1 MQLKLL
7 ISTRKK
13 AGKRMEAEPL
23 PVDIDTIELHLKQ
36 LLALLLGSRVEII
49 KLISANQRV
58 DYRVLILKLAKPAL
72 TLVVKLAGPN
82 APYPC
87 PFERTASLHH
97 LVKAKT
103 KIPMPEVLAADTSCS
118 RFPWRY
124 MVKTFMPG
132 QQWVDILPGLNFE
145 QRVSVYKQFG
155 AAVSEL
161 HTIDFSGFGSLEDDA
176 SLQKQQPLLSA
187 LTERARVF
195 IHEPR
200 LLKLFLET
208 LQQHQ
213 DWFADVNRAS
223 LVHEDLH
230 GYNIL
235 FDHRDGCWQ
244 LSTLLDFDK
253 AWAGHHEV
261 DLARLD
267 LWTGMTTPAFW
278 QAYNERQPLDPL
290 FHQRKLLYQLQWCFE
305 FPHKDSAHLEL
316 TRRVACAL
324 GLKPISF

>member
-1 MQLKLL
+1 MQLKSL
-7 ISTRKK
+7 ISTREK
-13 AGKRMEAEPL
+13 AETRMEAEPL
-23 PVDIDTIELHLKQ
+23 PVDLDAIELQLNQ
-36 LLALLLGSRVEII
+36 LLVPLLGSRAEISEI
-49 KLISANQRV
+49 TSANQRT
-58 DYRVLILKLAKPAL
+58 DYRVLIVKLAKQAI

-87 PFERTASLHH
+87 PFERTARLHR

-103 KIPMPEVLAADTSCS
+103 TIPMPEVLAADTSCS

-124 MVKTFMPG
+124 MIKTFVPG
-132 QQWVDILPGLNFE
+132 QQWVDILPGMNFE
-145 QRVSVYKQFG
+145 QRESVYRQFG
-155 AAVSEL
+155 AAVAEL
-161 HTIDFSGFGSLEDDA
+161 HAINFSGFGGLEDDA
-176 SLQKQQPLLSA
+176 SLQKPQPLLSA
-187 LTERARVF
+187 LIERARVF

-200 LLKLFLET
+200 LLELFLET

-213 DWFADVNRAS
+213 DWFADVHQAS

-235 FDHRDGCWQ
+235 FDQRDGCWQ
-244 LSTLLDFDK
+244 LSTILDFDK

-278 QAYNERQPLDPL
+278 QAYTQQQTLDPH
-290 FHQRKLLYQLQWCFE
+290 FYERKLLYQLQWCYE
-305 FPHKDSAHLEL
+305 FPHKDAEHKAL
-316 TRRVACAL
+316 TANVRSAL
-324 GLKPISF
+324 GI